1 MKQDNIKNTLITIP
15 IWSYNMQ
22 SKSYSQTTHT
32 HLPWIEKYR
41 PTSLSEVRG
50 QDNAIM
56 LFREMLSANRPLH
69 FLFYGPSGTGKTSA
83 VTSFCNELYGENN
96 TDQYILSINA
106 SYDRGIDMVR
116 NKIKP
121 FCKRSTTPFTRNGH
135 IVDYKFVILDEA
147 DTLTKDAQNALRRCI
162 EIYSYN
168 TRFCFLCNYVCHII
182 TPILSRCSVCHF
194 RPVFKPI
201 AMQFL
206 TSVCEQ
212 EGVQCEPNDLA
223 MVYDKNNGDLRAC
236 LTTLQSMCNMLHGPI
251 TTGALRD
258 YLQIM
263 PDTVWH
269 GITTFKQHKQC
280 VHLATEW
287 YEDGYSLRAILLSLV
302 EWSLNNCTDKQVYAL
317 AQLTSRIEKQMFVCS
332 SPLLLLLEIIVTVW
346 ETCRLMSGDKKEANA
361 NE

>member
-1 MKQDNIKNTLITIP
+1 
-15 IWSYNMQ
+15 MQ
-22 SKSYSQTTHT
+22 SHSYSQSTHK

-50 QDNAIM
+50 QESAIM
-56 LFREMLSANRPLH
+56 LFREMLSTNRPLH

-135 IVDYKFVILDEA
+135 TVDYKFVILDEA

-168 TRFCFLCNYVCHII
+168 TRFCFMCNYVCHII

-194 RPVFKPI
+194 RPVLKPI

-206 TSVCEQ
+206 TSVCDK
-212 EGVQCEPNDLA
+212 EGVQCSHEDLG
-223 MVYDKNNGDLRAC
+223 MVYDKKHGDLRAC
-236 LTTLQSMCNMLHGPI
+236 LTALQSLCNMQHGPI
-251 TTGALRD
+251 TTEALQE

-263 PDTVWH
+263 PDTLWRD
-269 GITTFKQHKQC
+269 ITTFKHHKQC
-280 VHLATEW
+280 VQLATDW

-302 EWSLNNCTDKQVYAL
+302 EWSLNNCTDEQVYAL
-317 AQLTSRIEKQMFVCS
+317 APLTSRIEKQMFVCD
-332 SPLLLLLEIIVTVW
+332 SPVLLLLEIIVTVW
-346 ETCRLMSGDKKEANA
+346 ETCRMESDKKKANP